1 MRPTTIVYSKLQHC
15 CFTLLPLSQI
25 LKNHTSPPNVKS
37 LSGYYNL
44 ISVSVIKED
53 LRIVMLGSHADV
65 KALCGNTI
73 LGRKAFLESLSSL
86 HSFERHDGIVLKRRV
101 VVINTP
107 DLLNPALSPE
117 EQDVKKLFHLS
128 GPGPHA
134 LLLVLKPQ
142 IFTDLEKDALKH
154 INIIFGVGASEYVIV
169 VLMHEEYVSVKELD
183 STDRSLK
190 FLLQF
195 CRRPRYHLQKNG
207 NPSQVQNLLEIIE
220 KMVEKNGGNPMKIS
234 EDTRP
239 FLMTKEPNKIPLESL
254 QRSEIHGKFKRSES
268 TRIKKNLERVRI
280 VLIGKTGVGKSA
292 TGNTILGRSMFQS
305 RAAMK
310 SVTKMCQRERGMV
323 CGRPVTVVDTPG
335 LFDTSLS
342 NEKIQQEIMR
352 CIELLAPGPHV
363 FLLVIAVG
371 PITQEERETVQL
383 IKTTFG
389 QKAEAYTMVLF
400 TRGDSLADQS
410 IEDCIKE
417 DQHVQQ
423 LIHDCGGRFHVFN
436 NKQKDPAQVVNLL
449 KKIDKMMWSNNPSFY
464 SDKMFQE
471 LFLEREEEVRRKM
484 EAIKVKY
491 ESEIKEIQDK
501 LEEEKAKLK
510 VRDLLF
516 METVQSPM
524 LRKYEAEI
532 MAEDRVTT
540 HTEQTYEK
548 NKSHFE
554 KEREN
559 DEKEQ
564 MKKQKNQLLGTTDM
578 DRKRP
583 ETEQEVTARESDRE
597 KKQHNQHFKRFEEF
611 RKSAKLGKKSERRMK
626 ESEAACVKENREK
639 LKYTI
644 TDEGDQTEEKM
655 DSPQNNEG
663 KTDTEKEKL
672 LLQNIEELKQKM
684 EELMKQYR
692 ELTEIDSEEQKTQEG
707 KAGTKKKKKHKNPC
721 VVH

>member
-1 MRPTTIVYSKLQHC
+1 
-15 CFTLLPLSQI
+15 
-25 LKNHTSPPNVKS
+25 
-37 LSGYYNL
+37 
-44 ISVSVIKED
+44 
-53 LRIVMLGSHADV
+53 MLGSHADV

-169 VLMHEEYVSVKELD
+169 VLMHEEY
-183 STDRSLK
+183 
-190 FLLQF
+190 
-195 CRRPRYHLQKNG
+195 
-207 NPSQVQNLLEIIE
+207 
-220 KMVEKNGGNPMKIS
+220 
-234 EDTRP
+234 
-239 FLMTKEPNKIPLESL
+239 SL

-464 SDKMFQE
+464 SNKMFQE

-532 MAEDRVTT
+532 MTEDRVTT

-548 NKSHFE
+548 NKSHLE

-564 MKKQKNQLLGTTDM
+564 MKKPKNQLLGTTDM

-611 RKSAKLGKKSERRMK
+611 RKSAKKLGKKSERRMK

-672 LLQNIEELKQKM
+672 PLQNIEELKQKM

-692 ELTEIDSEEQKTQEG
+692 EFTEIDSEEQKTQEG

>member
-1 MRPTTIVYSKLQHC
+1 MADWSGSSRQPGEYQFNRRGSIHE
-15 CFTLLPLSQI
+15 
-25 LKNHTSPPNVKS
+25 PP
-37 LSGYYNL
+37 
-44 ISVSVIKED
+44 SVSVIKED

-154 INIIFGVGASEYVIV
+154 INIIFG
-169 VLMHEEYVSVKELD
+169 
-183 STDRSLK
+183 
-190 FLLQF
+190 F